1 VKPIF
6 NISFLI
12 KAIVTAG
19 MLSQLTA
26 CGQTGPLYLPPK
38 PAALSKPSQLPEH
51 TQENPAAAAPES
63 APVTK

>member
-6 NISFLI
+6 NIPFLI
-12 KAIVTAG
+12 TASITAG

-38 PAALSKPSQLPEH
+38 PAALSKPAQPPKGA
-51 TQENPAAAAPES
+51 QENPAAAAPEPAS
-63 APVTK
+63 VTK